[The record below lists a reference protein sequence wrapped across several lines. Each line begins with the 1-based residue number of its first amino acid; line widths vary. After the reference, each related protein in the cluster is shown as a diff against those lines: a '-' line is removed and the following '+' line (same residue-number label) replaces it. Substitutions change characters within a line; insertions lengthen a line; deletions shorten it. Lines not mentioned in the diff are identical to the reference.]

1 MIIVLTVLFGPQWI
15 EIDPS
20 SLQVRSNFPLLLQ
33 PIGKGEVCDSNVNI
47 LHGCNKSLEMSSYSD
62 IFNLQGILVNLGD
75 LKHINSYLPTLFAKV
90 FKYLFTLYF
99 DKIEQ

>member
-1 MIIVLTVLFGPQWI
+1 
-15 EIDPS
+15 
-20 SLQVRSNFPLLLQ
+20 
-33 PIGKGEVCDSNVNI
+33 
-47 LHGCNKSLEMSSYSD
+47 MSSYSD